1 MYSLMRQSVLYF
13 IFMAEGANQGISEM
27 SLPLHRIV
35 IVLEAHAAPLRL
47 REHSKVSFHLSALAD
62 RREQKHVASVPVL
75 CLVVNKDASKG
86 LASTDYL
93 LYARHVA

>member
-1 MYSLMRQSVLYF
+1 
-13 IFMAEGANQGISEM
+13 MAEGAHQGISEM

-35 IVLEAHAAPLRL
+35 IVQEAHAAPLRL
-47 REHSKVSFHLSALAD
+47 REHSEVSFYLFALAD
-62 RREQKHVASVPVL
+62 RREQKHIASVPVL
-75 CLVVNKDASKG
+75 CLVISKDDSKE